1 MALTKI
7 STNSVKDQN
16 IDLTKLP
23 HGDAN
28 NDGKFL
34 RANNGAD
41 PTFEAASSPEIYG
54 FKTDTDPTSN
64 TFGHLQVITT
74 NGGVDNISSTDYD
87 AFEDVIFAATGFTF
101 SLNANGKLIATI

>member
-54 FKTDTDPTSN
+54 FKTNAS
-64 TFGHLQVITT
+64 GHLEVITT
-74 NGGVDNISSTDYD
+74 NGGVDNISGSDYD

-101 SLNANGKLIATI
+101 QVNANGKLIATI

>member
-54 FKTDTDPTSN
+54 FKTN
-64 TFGHLQVITT
+64 
-74 NGGVDNISSTDYD
+74 GVDNISGSDYD
-87 AFEDVIFAATGFTF
+87 AFEDVI
-101 SLNANGKLIATI
+101 LQLQVLRLL